1 MNIKEIVE
9 LMHEFDASGLT
20 KLCVQEDNL
29 KIKFSKQKKEY
40 TVLGAGPM
48 GVPPMGISPM
58 GGTPIGVQPVIQDG
72 QQDKAAAESA
82 AAALEKPEE
91 NRILSPL
98 VGTYYAAASPEA
110 APYVKEGDRVKKG
123 TILCLIEAMKMMNE
137 VTAPYDCT
145 IRKIHISDGGLV
157 EYNTVLFDIEKAE
170 E

>member
-48 GVPPMGISPM
+48 GVTPMGSNPM
-58 GGTPIGVQPVIQDG
+58 GMQPVIQDG

-82 AAALEKPEE
+82 AAALEKPED
-91 NRILSPL
+91 NSILSPL

-145 IRKIHISDGGLV
+145 IKKIHISDGGLV
-157 EYNTVLFDIEKAE
+157 EYKTVLFDIEKAE

>member
-20 KLCVQEDNL
+20 KLSVQEDNL

-48 GVPPMGISPM
+48 GVSPM
-58 GGTPIGVQPVIQDG
+58 GVPPVILDG

-82 AAALEKPEE
+82 AAASEKPEE
-91 NRILSPL
+91 NSILSPL

-145 IRKIHISDGGLV
+145 IRKIHINDGGLV